1 MKPFEN
7 VNIQKI
13 INLTNGGIEIK
24 YYTKYNTYVMDV
36 LTWDSIFIYANRIY
50 ESGLVKYCHPNFIA
64 PVEPHSDPMYS
75 QQYYLNNQNNIDI
88 NAPEAWAIINNQQ
101 TIRIAIID
109 EGVEDHEDLNNKVL
123 QGMTF
128 SYSNSRPNTY
138 GRPCSISQPSDALN
152 RSTFAHGQSCAGIVT
167 ADHNNIGIKGVINN
181 AEIVPINI
189 FNNWYD
195 TTINYY
201 GFPIKMIFYRET
213 ANDYATA
220 INEAWDTYACDVIN
234 NSWGYKYVDT
244 NSIPNADNIVDAIN
258 NALLYGRNGKGSVV
272 VFSSGN
278 ENANF
283 RGVVFPANTNG
294 VIAVGAVDKNGIVSS
309 YSSRGEKLSVV
320 APSSGSQD
328 DVVSIDRMGSL
339 GYNNGNYTD
348 KFGGTSAACPQ
359 VSGVAA
365 LVLSV
370 KPNLTAQQVKD
381 IIETT
386 AKRIGVDNNNNN
398 YIYSNSPQHPNGTW
412 NFDMGYGIVD
422 AYAAVQKAMN
432 YRNDLY
438 IRDTVTDDGSMPSC
452 CYSTWDSPDIWVETL
467 DGDYVA
473 HPHGNTKYAVRVRI
487 HNRRDVASSGTER
500 LFLNWAKAG
509 FNDSWDEYWTGNNP
523 LPCGAPKGGV
533 IGSANGKIIPSI
545 PANSYR
551 IDTIHWI
558 TPAGEDYEYCTDF
571 NYNQWHFCLLARI
584 HDDDV
589 IAHENEHDA
598 DVHQL
603 VKNHNN
609 VAQQNVYLDSAE
621 NYRKTLGIGNV
632 HTIDMSRII
641 NLSPKVIGNVGS
653 ITDYAEVYITLD
665 AGLLNVINSAN
676 ITGLD
681 WVNSNTLRW
690 NGGSASIPVTLPANS
705 YYTLQTTVHFI
716 ADQIP
721 ASNNFDFDMVL
732 RNATGDS
739 ILGGEHYRCVRTNGR
754 FFQTCIS
761 RSESVLWGESVTL
774 TACDIEEDADYQ
786 WYDEQGNSIGNG
798 LTCNVN
804 PLQNTTYTLRVTADA
819 DGYRAYSTVD
829 VMVVDG
835 ELRLLAPNP
844 ADNQVRIG
852 YALSRNVS
860 AATLQILNGSGQVV
874 YTQALS
880 GGNGSKVTG
889 EAVVNTSSLAAS
901 SYTVRL
907 ISSNGKVHDS
917 KTLVVR

>member
-123 QGMTF
+123 QGMTV

-278 ENANF
+278 ENVNF